1 MEYVL
6 KNTICKYY
14 LFLAFEK
21 ITAQLNFRPHQPEE
35 VSKTPHFP
43 INTDQVMAENV
54 VSTTR
59 KKRPPIQLYVP
70 PAQRK
75 LGNLS
80 AQKRKSTKSKSYKG
94 STTTEFIQ
102 LVSRQK
108 LSDVES
114 TPLVYCT
121 EDLDYLNNNQVAK
134 FSSYQCNCAKL
145 LLFKD
150 IFPYAKLLIF
160 SINRIKHSFHWVKM
174 LLADNK
180 IIIEDSAFQLMAMYS
195 ILKNVN
201 KVRYTFL
208 EYLHAVEKMF

>member
-1 MEYVL
+1 MCVFCIQEV
-6 KNTICKYY
+6 
-14 LFLAFEK
+14 
-21 ITAQLNFRPHQPEE
+21 QLNFRSNQPEE
-35 VSKTPHFP
+35 VSKHLP
-43 INTDQVMAENV
+43 INTDQIMAENV

-75 LGNLS
+75 SGTPA
-80 AQKRKSTKSKSYKG
+80 AQKRKSTKSKNYKG
-94 STTTEFIQ
+94 TTSTDFIQ
-102 LVSRQK
+102 LVSSQE
-108 LSDVES
+108 LSSAIEN

-121 EDLDYLNNNQVAK
+121 EDLDYLNNNQAVK

-174 LLADNK
+174 MLADNK
-180 IIIEDSAFQLMAMYS
+180 IIIEDSAFELMAMYS
-195 ILKNVN
+195 ILKNVI
-201 KVRYTFL
+201 KVRYFL
-208 EYLHAVEKMF
+208 ISLRTLKNVF